1 MIKMICDKCGTDCE
15 LNAYDIRVN
24 VLHNPVPFRVNDIGE
39 PHLTDDNT
47 RYRFLLCQKCFRD
60 MGFPNPY
67 EVEREKALAFRCS
80 PCKPTQ
86 PECGEC
92 EFAEGETE

>member
-1 MIKMICDKCGTDCE
+1 MINLNCDKCGKDCG

-24 VLHNPVPFRVNDIGE
+24 IIHNPVPCNLNDMGE

-47 RYRFLLCQKCFRD
+47 RYRMLLCQDCFRE

-67 EVEREKALAFRCS
+67 TVQRKKKIIFRDN
-80 PCKPTQ
+80 KH
-86 PECGEC
+86 EDEDNGD
-92 EFAEGETE
+92 